1 MVLGVGAPRFCE
13 NRTPVCIGMDMTR
26 ASQKRETREDI
37 LAASVPLFARY
48 GYEGVSM
55 RQIAAEV
62 GVQPAALYYHFPDKQ
77 KLHLAVME
85 YAMKD
90 GATEATAALHEA
102 KPPLVRLN
110 NFCVAMIDSLSA
122 NPELLQLLQRE
133 RLTDDRDRTELLYE
147 EVFARTSEALVATVK
162 EMEPDQDPLLLAI
175 SVIGLINF
183 HLESK
188 RVRRF
193 MPGWRPEHEWPETLS
208 LHVAGLLKKI
218 FALEGEGS

>member
-1 MVLGVGAPRFCE
+1 MPVRFGFAK
-13 NRTPVCIGMDMTR
+13 IGHLFCMGMLMTR
-26 ASQKRETREDI
+26 ASQKKDTREDI

-62 GVQPAALYYHFPDKQ
+62 GVQPAALYYYFPDKQ

-85 YAMKD
+85 FALKD
-90 GATEATAALHEA
+90 SSTEATAALHDA
-102 KPPLVRLN
+102 QPPLVRLN
-110 NFCVAMIDSLSA
+110 NFCVIMIDSLSA

-133 RLTDDRDRTELLYE
+133 RLTDDQVRSRLLYE
-147 EVFARTSEALVATVK
+147 EVFAKPFEALIYTVK

-175 SVIGLINF
+175 SVIGLVNF
-183 HLESK
+183 HLETK
-188 RVRRF
+188 PVRRF

-208 LHVAGLLKKI
+208 LHVASLLKRI
-218 FALEGEGS
+218 FSEEEVSR

>member
-1 MVLGVGAPRFCE
+1 
-13 NRTPVCIGMDMTR
+13 MTH
-26 ASQKRETREDI
+26 ASQRRETREDI
-37 LAASVPLFARY
+37 LAVSVPLFARY

-62 GVQPAALYYHFPDKQ
+62 GVQPAALYYYFPDKQ

-85 YAMKD
+85 FALK
-90 GATEATAALHEA
+90 GVTTEAAAALHEA
-102 KPPLVRLN
+102 KPPLARLN
-110 NFCVAMIDSLSA
+110 NFCVAMIDALTA

-133 RLTDDRDRTELLYE
+133 RLTDDQDRSKLLYE
-147 EVFARTSEALVATVK
+147 EVFARPFEALIHTVK

-183 HLESK
+183 HLETK
-188 RVRRF
+188 QVRRF

-208 LHVAGLLKKI
+208 LHLAGLLKKI
-218 FALEGEGS
+218 FVVDEANC